1 MADNKADTCYIQ
13 PIHPNLHLTVT
24 SAKML
29 PLLSWHVPSHPHKMT
44 WLLPHF
50 AVSPMTRHVPIF
62 FMSCERKKNDKK
74 NLCSGFSPPK
84 KCFIKRLMFIDFSFM
99 SVLLFCL
106 RSGKRSLCI
115 IICERSKMSEVS
127 FWCWVQTSYKAPP
140 VQLCLCVCVCV
151 TVHSLAHVLIVARI
165 FRGVVPVRCLCA
177 YATMSVRHQP
187 PPVPFPE
194 GAEWALKQQRSSP
207 LT

>member
-1 MADNKADTCYIQ
+1 
-13 PIHPNLHLTVT
+13 
-24 SAKML
+24 
-29 PLLSWHVPSHPHKMT
+29 
-44 WLLPHF
+44 
-50 AVSPMTRHVPIF
+50 MTRHVPIF
-62 FMSCERKKNDKK
+62 FMSCERKKNDEKTFVVDSAQK
-74 NLCSGFSPPK
+74 K

-115 IICERSKMSEVS
+115 IICERSEMSEVS

-165 FRGVVPVRCLCA
+165 FRSVVPVLCLCA
-177 YATMSVRHQP
+177 YAMMSVRHQP

-194 GAEWALKQQRSSP
+194 GAEWVLKQQRSSP